1 VPNPRV
7 AATASPA
14 GTFRL
19 GGQKADTKRRYLH
32 VAGQTNTKL
41 PEVANVIRLRW
52 PAHAAGR
59 KER

>member
-1 VPNPRV
+1 
-7 AATASPA
+7 
-14 GTFRL
+14 L

-32 VAGQTNTKL
+32 VAGQINTKL

>member
-1 VPNPRV
+1 
-7 AATASPA
+7 
-14 GTFRL
+14 L
-19 GGQKADTKRRYLH
+19 GGQKADTKRYLH

-41 PEVANVIRLRW
+41 PVVANVIRLRW